1 MMPRPLF
8 RPVAL
13 SALLLAAALPAG
25 AVPIRIVAT
34 PAGAT
39 VVLTDTGQ
47 RLPAPANFDVKRRD
61 QPYTFTVELAGYQSE
76 SVQFSTKSKQKEI
89 AVTLEPLQLEREV
102 SIKSSPEGASVT
114 IDGQPAGTTPLTTKV
129 TFRRDSKHSPWKPQ
143 TVSLAKT
150 DYQTETTRITYE
162 QPAPAPVT
170 LALLRFEKIFS
181 VETKAPDGSAIE
193 AVLRINDQD
202 KGSAPAKLPLVFQR
216 ADKTK
221 PWNTYTLHAE
231 IPTIYQPVTATL
243 THDSPNI
250 LSLTLKPITELPV
263 PLLAPVVEVTATGA
277 RMSVDQTNRLAHLAT
292 GERAADITGL
302 ARLTRF
308 ARRDQN
314 AKAPLQ
320 ALNSYAITPDG
331 GSAILSLTMQDDA
344 GKFYSAL
351 FLKKIEDDSGGL
363 GRLIDNSKRYLD
375 SSPVIAPDSS
385 NILVFQS
392 NRGDPAKPDI
402 FRINFADNRT
412 SGGVARIT
420 NDQRFNY
427 GPTYTDSNR
436 EVVYLSVEP
445 AYPLA
450 TPQLSTVKM
459 DGALPTQFQITAHE
473 VSHREPSKIY
483 FTRTDETSGKKQIFS
498 VEPDGR
504 LETNV
509 ISDDSFLSANCIHPV
524 ASFSS
529 PVRILFVSDRDVDD
543 QGRKNNNIYVMNAD
557 GSGIQQLTAN
567 GSDDILPSWS
577 PTDPNVVY
585 FMSNRGGAYN
595 LWRLRLK

>member
-8 RPVAL
+8 RPAAPIAL
-13 SALLLAAALPAG
+13 FLAAALTAP

-39 VVLTDTGQ
+39 VMLQETEQ
-47 RLPAPANFDVKRRD
+47 RLPSPANFDVKRSD
-61 QPYTFTVELAGYQSE
+61 KPYTFTVELAGYQSE
-76 SVQFSTKSKQKEI
+76 SVTFSTKSKQKEI
-89 AVTLEPLQLEREV
+89 AVALEPLQLDREV
-102 SIKSSPEGASVT
+102 VIKSTPEGAGVT
-114 IDGQPAGTTPLTTKV
+114 IDGRPAGVTPLATKV
-129 TFRRDSKHSPWKPQ
+129 TFHRETKTSPWKTQ
-143 TVSLAKT
+143 TVALAKA
-150 DYQTETTRITYE
+150 DYQGESFRLAYE
-162 QPAPAPVT
+162 QPAPPTVA
-170 LALLRFEKIFS
+170 LSLLRFEKTFS
-181 VETKAPDGSAIE
+181 IETKAPDGAAIE
-193 AVLRINDQD
+193 AMLTVNGQE
-202 KGSAPAKLPLVFQR
+202 KGSAPAKIPLVFTR
-216 ADKTK
+216 AEKTK
-221 PWNTYTLHAE
+221 PWNTYALQAE
-231 IPTIYQPVTATL
+231 IPTIYQPASATL

-277 RMSVDQTNRLAHLAT
+277 RMTVDQANRLALLAT

-331 GSAILSLTMQDDA
+331 ASAILALTMQDDT
-344 GKFYSAL
+344 GKFFSAL

-375 SSPVIAPDSS
+375 AAPVIAPDSS

-509 ISDDSFLSANCIHPV
+509 ISDDSFLSAHCFHPV

-529 PVRILFVSDRDVDD
+529 PARILFVSDRDVDD
-543 QGRKNNNIYVMNAD
+543 QGRRNNNIYVMNAD

-567 GSDDILPSWS
+567 GSDDIHPSWS